1 MNKRQLLAGVMA
13 TLAAHTLLA
22 LPAFAASYVDQI
34 LAQLRAQGFEN
45 IEVETTWLGRARIA
59 AVRGGVNREI
69 VVNPTTGEVLRD
81 LWLSASGGGPR
92 TITITI
98 GDESDADHGGN
109 SGDGGGDNGGS
120 GGGNGG
126 SGGGSGEDGDDNHGG
141 EDEHD

>member
-1 MNKRQLLAGVMA
+1 MNKRQLLAGLVA
-13 TLAAHTLLA
+13 TLAAQTLLA

-92 TITITI
+92 TITI
-98 GDESDADHGGN
+98 GNESDADHGGN